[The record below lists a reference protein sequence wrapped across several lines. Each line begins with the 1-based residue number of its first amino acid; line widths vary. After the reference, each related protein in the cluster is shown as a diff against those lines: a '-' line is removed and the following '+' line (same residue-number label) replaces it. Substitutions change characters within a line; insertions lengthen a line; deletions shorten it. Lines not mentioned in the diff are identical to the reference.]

1 MARAGTEAAFTD
13 GGDLVNATNE
23 EIASCDA
30 DIELSTHTYLSTLG
44 FYCYNAPEA
53 PSPVGA
59 REANAWDIHDVHGNV
74 AELVHDGP
82 RSDPEDDV
90 APTTDPV
97 GPSGSAE
104 TAQVR
109 GGSHGQPPVNQRLA
123 ALNAT
128 GYDDIGVG
136 TGFRIVRSLVP

>member
-74 AELVHDGP
+74 AELVHDG
-82 RSDPEDDV
+82 R
-90 APTTDPV
+90 APTPRTTLRPPRIPWV
-97 GPSGSAE
+97 RPGPP
-104 TAQVR
+104 R
-109 GGSHGQPPVNQRLA
+109 PPR
-123 ALNAT
+123 
-128 GYDDIGVG
+128 
-136 TGFRIVRSLVP
+136 